1 MISAGSFLLY
11 HFLFKSDLAS
21 LQKLKIKQR
30 MKSITLILSMAF
42 LAFACST
49 EGTSEETEQTEEMA
63 SYGPVEVDIEKAM
76 SVEEMLN
83 DFESK
88 TGKSEYTF
96 EGELT
101 EVCSKAGCWV
111 NINKGNGE
119 TFMVRFK
126 DHFTIPT
133 DTEIG
138 TSAYL
143 HGILYRDT
151 VTVDLLKHFAEDA
164 GKSQEEI
171 DAITEP
177 KFELGFEADGITF
190 KK

>member
-1 MISAGSFLLY
+1 
-11 HFLFKSDLAS
+11 
-21 LQKLKIKQR
+21 

-42 LAFACST
+42 LVFACAT
-49 EGTSEETEQTEEMA
+49 EGTSEEKEETVEMA
-63 SYGPVEVDIEKAM
+63 SYGPVEVDIEKAI
-76 SVEEMLN
+76 SVEDMIK

-88 TGKSEYTF
+88 TGETEYTF

-111 NINKGNGE
+111 NINKGDGE

-138 TSAYL
+138 KTAYF
-143 HGILYRDT
+143 HGLLYRDT
-151 VTVDLLKHFAEDA
+151 VTVDLLRHFAEDA

-171 DAITEP
+171 EAITEP